1 VGVIR
6 NELAGDFRSIPPG
19 RPRILADGRIGKFG
33 WKAQFATLEDFV
45 AAACANEIG
54 LGTDRMAQA
63 QPLAT
68 ACRAPAEVGPDLDK
82 TQFRSLVAFV
92 TTLPR
97 PIEVSPSDSQER
109 TQVELGRATFE
120 KVGCAACHTPD
131 LGGVAGVYSDF
142 LLHRIIDDRKNYGET
157 PDVPPPASHPLPEEW
172 KTAPLWGVADSAPYF
187 HDGGSPTLESAI
199 LRHEGDASGV
209 TATYQG
215 LPADEREAVIRFLK
229 SLKAPAD
236 AEPASAPAPAPAP
249 TGGKTRGQL
258 ALAH

>member
-1 VGVIR
+1 MTAIG
-6 NELAGDFRSIPPG
+6 NELAGDFGGIPPG
-19 RPRILADGRIGKFG
+19 RPRILPDGRVGKFG
-33 WKAQFATLEDFV
+33 WKAQFATLEEFV

-54 LGTDRMAQA
+54 LGTHRMAQA

-172 KTAPLWGVADSAPYF
+172 KTAPLWGVVDSAPYF

-229 SLKAPAD
+229 SQKAPAD